1 MRHGFA
7 GLALIFMLAGSAWG
21 QPEQSSGRTGDRE
34 RLSQTAAPPPEDTG
48 PVTVPEPSALAMRYY
63 FTGNVL
69 WIVREIWALA
79 VPGLILF
86 TGLSATIRNAAVRV
100 GRWWLPTIILYFIA
114 YALLTYLI
122 DWPFN
127 FYEGFLR
134 QHAYGLSNQTLG
146 KWLGDSLKGLL
157 VTLVAGCLFLW
168 VPYLLLRLSPRR
180 WWLYT
185 GILSIP
191 FGFFVALVTPIWV
204 EPLFNDFHEMKDKSL
219 EAKILALAH
228 RAGIEEDKVYEVEKS
243 KDTKAVNAYATGFLG
258 TKRIV
263 LWDTLLQKMDERE
276 VVVVMGHEMGHYV
289 LNHIVQGILLASLP
303 ILVGLY
309 AVHFLSGILIRRY
322 KDRFGFDR
330 LADIASFPLL
340 LLLGLGVSFVLTP
353 VGLAFSRHVE
363 HEADRFGLEITKDNH
378 AAATAFVKLQQEN
391 LSNPWP
397 GPVIKLLRASH
408 PPLGERVEFANNYWP
423 WKKGEPLRYGEY
435 FTSK

>member
-1 MRHGFA
+1 MHHGIA
-7 GLALIFMLAGSAWG
+7 VLTLLVVLAGSAWG
-21 QPEQSSGRTGDRE
+21 QTTQSSGTRGDSEGR
-34 RLSQTAAPPPEDTG
+34 SQSARPLPDDTG

-63 FTGNVL
+63 HTGNVL
-69 WIVREIWALA
+69 WIVRELWALA
-79 VPGLILF
+79 VPALFLF
-86 TGLSATIRNAAVRV
+86 TGLSARIRNAARQV
-100 GRWWLPTIILYFIA
+100 GRWWFPTIILYFLA
-114 YALLTYLI
+114 YAILTYLI
-122 DWPFN
+122 DWPLN

-134 QHAYGLSNQTLG
+134 QHAYGLSNQTLL

-185 GILSIP
+185 AILFVP
-191 FGFFVALVTPIWV
+191 FAFFVALVTPIWV
-204 EPLFNDFHEMKDKSL
+204 EPLFNDFHEMKDKAL
-219 EAKILALAH
+219 EAKILSLAH
-228 RAGIEEDKVYEVEKS
+228 RAKIEEDKVYEVDKS
-243 KDTKAVNAYATGFLG
+243 KDTKAVNAYVTGFLG

-276 VVVVMGHEMGHYV
+276 VLVVMGHEMGHYA

-303 ILVGLY
+303 VLVGLY
-309 AVHFLSGILIRRY
+309 AVHFLSGVLIRRY
-322 KDRFGFDR
+322 KERFGFDR

-340 LLLGLGVSFVLTP
+340 LMLGVGVSFVLTP

-378 AAATAFVKLQQEN
+378 AAATAFVKLQREN

-397 GPVIKLLRASH
+397 GRVIKFLRASH
-408 PPLGERVEFANNYWP
+408 PPLGERVEFANNYRP
-423 WKKGEPLRYGEY
+423 WEKGEPLRYGEY
-435 FTSK
+435 FTNK